1 MSSTSV
7 LTAPLPDYQGFMH
20 PILECCLDEQAHSL
34 RELEEFACTKLNLSP
49 EQRSLLTPKGN
60 KTKVLDRTHWATYYL
75 KRAGCIQSSKRGIY
89 EITLRGK
96 EVCLNNKV
104 IDTKFL
110 VQFEEFREFYTSKR
124 TVHSNITN
132 TSDTEIPTD
141 TPEEVIFKAHQALI
155 TSLADELLEKIKT
168 AITPKQFETLVVDV
182 LAAMGYGG
190 GQSRKSEL
198 IEVTSYSNDKGIDG
212 IIKEDALG
220 LEQIYIQA
228 KRYTQGSV
236 GRPEVQNFAGSMDGP
251 GGKKGILITTSTFTK
266 EAVEFA
272 ASAGGKRIILIDGQ
286 KLAMLMIE
294 NGVGVSEETR
304 YVIHKLDND
313 YFDAFA

>member
-34 RELEEFACTKLNLSP
+34 RELEEFACAKLNLSP

-60 KTKVLDRTHWATYYL
+60 KTKVLDRTHWATYFL

-96 EVCLNNKV
+96 EVCLNNQV

-110 VQFEEFREFYTSKR
+110 LQFEEFREFYSSKR
-124 TVHSNITN
+124 TVNANITN
-132 TSDTEIPTD
+132 TTDTEIPTD

-168 AITPKQFETLVVDV
+168 AITPKQFEDLVLDV
-182 LAAMGYGG
+182 LASMGYGG
-190 GQSRKSEL
+190 GRRREFF
-198 IEVTSYSNDKGIDG
+198 EVTSYTNDKGIDG

-228 KRYTQGSV
+228 KRYTTGTV
-236 GRPEVQNFAGSMDGP
+236 GRPDVQNFAGSMDGP
-251 GGKKGILITTSTFTK
+251 GGKKGIFITTSTFSK
-266 EAVEFA
+266 EAIAFA
-272 ASAGGKRIILIDGQ
+272 AAATGKRIILIDGQ

-294 NGVGVSEETR
+294 NGVGVSEESR
-304 YVIHKLDND
+304 YVIHKMDND
-313 YFDAFA
+313 YFEAFA